1 MTTTRLNVCAV
12 VSCLF
17 AISITCT
24 PSSIAAVG
32 LDTASAAY
40 LFEEGSGD
48 VALDSSGNGNDG
60 ECRNGPTWVDGR
72 FGKAM
77 EFNGVDAC
85 VVVAEP
91 IGLPEGNAP
100 RTLTLWLKWAEIK
113 WPAPGIEPM
122 GYGANVPGQRLGI
135 WITNEHGLGLE
146 TCGVG
151 MMFPWEGDT
160 DWHHLAISYPEG
172 ETTSDM
178 FKLYFDGVAQEG
190 ILLGAA
196 QDQELNTSAGPLAIG
211 VLPDPLVYHFNG
223 AIDEVAIF
231 AEELSPAQIADI
243 AENGL
248 LGGTAV
254 SPAGKLAT
262 AWGHVKAR

>member
-1 MTTTRLNVCAV
+1 
-12 VSCLF
+12 
-17 AISITCT
+17 
-24 PSSIAAVG
+24 
-32 LDTASAAY
+32 
-40 LFEEGSGD
+40 
-48 VALDSSGNGNDG
+48 
-60 ECRNGPTWVDGR
+60 
-72 FGKAM
+72 
-77 EFNGVDAC
+77 
-85 VVVAEP
+85 
-91 IGLPEGNAP
+91 
-100 RTLTLWLKWAEIK
+100 
-113 WPAPGIEPM
+113 
-122 GYGANVPGQRLGI
+122 
-135 WITNEHGLGLE
+135 
-146 TCGVG
+146 
-151 MMFPWEGDT
+151 
-160 DWHHLAISYPEG
+160 
-172 ETTSDM
+172 M